1 MIQSKHTLNFSTMN
15 KILLGII
22 TFVFVSGLWLMGSY
36 NALVTL
42 DENVNQKFAAVEVQ
56 YQRRFD
62 LIPNVIKTV
71 EGSANFE
78 KSTLQAVVEARS
90 AWANPSANTAEKIT
104 AANNFDSALSRLLVT
119 VEAYPDIKS
128 TQAFRDLTVEL
139 EGTEN
144 RVAFAR
150 NEYNETTTEYN
161 KATRMFPSNIMA
173 TLFGFEKNKELF
185 SATKGSE
192 TAPQVDFNIQ

>member
-1 MIQSKHTLNFSTMN
+1 MN
-15 KILLGII
+15 KTLAWVLGI
-22 TFVFVSGLWLMGSY
+22 VVVLGLWLMGSY
-36 NALVTL
+36 NSLVNL
-42 DENVNQKFAAVEVQ
+42 DENVNQKFSAIEVQ

-78 KSTLQAVVEARS
+78 KSTLQGVVEARS
-90 AWANPSANTAEKIT
+90 AWAKPGASEGEKIA

-150 NEYNETTTEYN
+150 NDYNETATTYN
-161 KATRMFPSNIMA
+161 KATRMFPK
-173 TLFGFEKNKELF
+173 TLIAGMFGFDKNKELF
-185 SATKGSE
+185 NATTGAE
-192 TAPQVDFNIQ
+192 NAPKVEFNIK